1 MELISESFSQCKG
14 GRRSGIDLRNRVLG
28 GKLEDEEEEKEGI
41 VGISTSVK
49 RKVYK

>member
-14 GRRSGIDLRNRVLG
+14 GRSGVDSRNRVLSG
-28 GKLEDEEEEKEGI
+28 ALEDQEEEKEGT
-41 VGISTSVK
+41 VGISMSVK